1 MKSTPVLRPSLEYLR
16 SAQTRL
22 ICRVDPGPD
31 SDSASKLTPY
41 ISDVELGWDEVLDE
55 GYDPHHSPL
64 GCPVYW
70 RVVKRGDEK
79 LYCSTFLA
87 TRAQVMKSWG
97 TPGPAYCDPVTGMS
111 VARVETNLLGDWT
124 RINNSK
130 LEEDLK
136 EKAALRRI
144 VKADPKIGSDLTTPI
159 TEMLKDERLLDL
171 TSALKAVHGQKIN
184 AALPIFRHWAR
195 TKYDIGDATP
205 KWREE
210 VEEAYVKVYRLAK
223 PIEQAEAIDFLKAY
237 SKHFFKTA
245 NGDERAALATA
256 LGYSSLEFE
265 IRSEGFSMRELMQA
279 LKIFDRV
286 PEDLLTASFE
296 RYARDWR
303 GHKLPVGAMEKLIAL
318 YRREPAMKSLERART
333 ILKVFG
339 VKLLNVNDPDDVQ
352 TWREV
357 SAAREH

>member
-1 MKSTPVLRPSLEYLR
+1 MKSTPVPKASLEYLR

-22 ICRVDPGPD
+22 ICRVDPDPVG
-31 SDSASKLTPY
+31 DSASKLTPY

-70 RVVKRGDEK
+70 RVIKRGDER

-87 TRAQVMKSWG
+87 TRAQAIKTWG
-97 TPGPAYCDPVTGMS
+97 KPGLAHCDPATGMS
-111 VARVETNLLGDWT
+111 VARVGTNLLGEWAP
-124 RINNSK
+124 INNSK
-130 LEEDLK
+130 LEEELK

-144 VKADPKIGSDLTTPI
+144 AKADPKIGSNLTTPI
-159 TEMLKDERLLDL
+159 TEMLKDERLLNL

-184 AALPIFRHWAR
+184 AALPIFWHWAR

-210 VEEAYVKVYRLAK
+210 VEEAFVKVYHLAK
-223 PIEQAEAIDFLKAY
+223 LIEQAKAIDFLKVY

-245 NGDERAALATA
+245 TADERAALATA

-265 IRSEGFSMRELMQA
+265 IRSEGFSMREQLQA

-286 PEDLLTASFE
+286 PEDLLTACFE

-303 GHKLPVGAMEKLIAL
+303 GHKLPIGATEQLIAL

-352 TWREV
+352 TWKEV